1 MPEPF
6 NYIFTPVIILLTLGL
21 ICAIIFIPFIGFEKV
36 KRKLKIKE
44 DSIADNIFMY
54 LYLIAV
60 LGLTFL
66 IFDTGWFA
74 SFFRLIF

>member
-6 NYIFTPVIILLTLGL
+6 NYIFAPIFILFILGI

-60 LGLTFL
+60 LGLTIL
-66 IFDTGWFA
+66 IFDTGFLA
-74 SFFRLIF
+74 SFF

>member
-6 NYIFTPVIILLTLGL
+6 NYIFTPVFILLTLGI

-74 SFFRLIF
+74 SFF

>member
-6 NYIFTPVIILLTLGL
+6 NYIFAPIFILFILG
-21 ICAIIFIPFIGFEKV
+21 IACAIIFIPFIGFEKV

-60 LGLTFL
+60 IGLTIL
-66 IFDTGWFA
+66 IFDTGFLA
-74 SFFRLIF
+74 SFF

>member
-6 NYIFTPVIILLTLGL
+6 NYIFAPIFILFILGV

-36 KRKLKIKE
+36 KHKLKIKK
-44 DSIADNIFMY
+44 DSIADNIFGY

-60 LGLTFL
+60 VGLTIL
-66 IFDTGWFA
+66 IFDTGWLA
-74 SFFRLIF
+74 SFF